1 MIADRYYYNQL
12 NEQEKR
18 IYVQFYK
25 GVLNQETQIL
35 FPERVSQ
42 QSLDKVYQAMTE
54 DNPHLYYLD
63 QRHMK
68 YAFSMFNTKIFPEYL
83 YTKAQINTYNHQI
96 EKQVAEIVTQ
106 LDILNAT
113 ESMKVKKIHDYI
125 AKNIFYDEGARCA
138 INTNPVVAA
147 HSIIGFF
154 MDKKAVCEGIAKAA
168 KILLNAVDVKCIYVS
183 GKGIHEKSEN
193 HAWNIVKINGKAYHF
208 DFTWDI
214 MGTQRGYTSYDY
226 YALPDEAIRL
236 DHTDFHDV
244 PACTAWDE
252 NYFVRKQ
259 VLFSSI
265 KRMKEYISQ
274 KVANGERLI
283 YFKMKLEA
291 GASMENIARDATNY
305 ALHLVSKD
313 IVSWHVAT
321 SCNAEQRIVK
331 LILIPRL

>member
-1 MIADRYYYNQL
+1 MIADRYYYNRL

-63 QRHMK
+63 QCHMK

-138 INTNPVVAA
+138 INTTPVAAA

-154 MDKKAVCEGIAKAA
+154 MDRKAVCEGIAKAA
-168 KILLNAVDVKCIYVS
+168 KILLNTVDVKCIYVS
-183 GKGIHEKSEN
+183 GKGVLEISEN

-208 DFTWDI
+208 DFTWNI
-214 MGTQRGYTSYDY
+214 MGTQRGYISYDY
-226 YALPDEAIRL
+226 YALPDEAICL
-236 DHTDFHDV
+236 DHIGFHDV
-244 PACTAWDE
+244 PVCNAWDE
-252 NYFVRKQ
+252 NYFVKKQ
-259 VLFSSI
+259 VVFPSV

-274 KVANGERLI
+274 KIANDERLI
-283 YFKMKLEA
+283 YFKMKSEA
-291 GASMENIARDATNY
+291 GASMENIAQDATNY
-305 ALHLVSKD
+305 ALQLVSKD
-313 IVSWHVAT
+313 VVSWYVAT